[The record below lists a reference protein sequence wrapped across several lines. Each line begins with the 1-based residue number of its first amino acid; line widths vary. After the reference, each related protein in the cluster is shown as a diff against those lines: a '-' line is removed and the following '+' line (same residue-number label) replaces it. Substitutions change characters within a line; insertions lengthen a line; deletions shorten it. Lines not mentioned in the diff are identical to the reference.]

1 MDVSVCVIKFII
13 LDIFI
18 VVFFVKWYMKIF
30 DSKSI
35 MIIENNWICL

>member
-30 DSKSI
+30 DSKII

>member
-18 VVFFVKWYMKIF
+18 VVFFVKWYMKNF
-30 DSKSI
+30 DSKII